1 MGEKKKP
8 GRFTLQFNLEDPQQR
23 TVSELLERQGRHKAQ
38 FLTSA
43 VLCYIQYPKAQEHSG
58 EPATIDETA
67 LQRVLFFFMEKY
79 PQFATTLQSIPSGDR
94 RTSTVVTE
102 ATQTGDDLMGE
113 DAIKAISDTLAA
125 FQQG

>member
-67 LQRVLFFFMEKY
+67 LQRILLSFMEKH
-79 PQFATTLQSIPSGDR
+79 PQFAATLPSIPSGNR
-94 RTSTVVTE
+94 RTPTMVT
-102 ATQTGDDLMGE
+102 ATTQPDDDLMGE

-125 FQQG
+125 FRQD